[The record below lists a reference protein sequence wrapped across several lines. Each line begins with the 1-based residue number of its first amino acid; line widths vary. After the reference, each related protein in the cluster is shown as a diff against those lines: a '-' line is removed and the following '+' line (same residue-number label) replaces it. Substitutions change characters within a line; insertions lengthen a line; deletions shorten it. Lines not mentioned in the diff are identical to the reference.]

1 MRDILTIER
10 SESPVMLSPSESVAG
25 DDHCSAA
32 SSAHGGMYYVAV
44 GIIGGIPDGRQFRRD
59 AMYVLVLDL

>member
-10 SESPVMLSPSESVAG
+10 SESPVVLSASESVAG

-32 SSAHGGMYYVAV
+32 SSVHGDICYLAE
-44 GIIGGIPDGRQFRRD
+44 GILDG
-59 AMYVLVLDL
+59 

>member
-1 MRDILTIER
+1 
-10 SESPVMLSPSESVAG
+10 MLSASESVAG